1 MTDKDPA
8 ARFWADGFR
17 LAEGLLPA
25 QQCAFL
31 RQCMDA
37 AQRSGR
43 MRTADNAAYRGPNNE
58 YAPAPAELVL
68 RALAPAVSQLV
79 GCEVLPSYSFWRIY
93 EQGAELRP
101 HKDRPAC
108 EVSLTV
114 AIAAE
119 PEEEAWPICLTDRG
133 GQDHRIALKPG
144 AALLYR
150 GPEVRHWREVLEGA
164 RHYQMFL
171 HYVVAGG
178 PFAALADE
186 GSRAGRA

>member
-8 ARFWADGFR
+8 AQFWDQGYR
-17 LAEGLLPA
+17 LAEGLVSA

-43 MRTADNAAYRGPNNE
+43 MRLADNSAYRGPNNE

-68 RALAPAVSQLV
+68 RALAPAVSQMV

-119 PEEEAWPICLTDRG
+119 PEGMEWPICLTDLG
-133 GQDHRIALKPG
+133 GQDHRIALRPG

-150 GPEVRHWREVLEGA
+150 GPEVRHWREVLDGA

-186 GSRAGRA
+186 GSRAAGG

>member
-1 MTDKDPA
+1 
-8 ARFWADGFR
+8 
-17 LAEGLLPA
+17 
-25 QQCAFL
+25 
-31 RQCMDA
+31 MDA

-43 MRTADNAAYRGPNNE
+43 MRLADNAAYRGPNNE

-68 RALAPAVSQLV
+68 RALAPVVSKMV

-93 EQGAELRP
+93 EQGAVLHP

-108 EVSLTV
+108 EVSLTM
-114 AIAAE
+114 AIAAD
-119 PEEEAWPICLTDRG
+119 PEDGAWPICLTDLD
-133 GQDHRIALKPG
+133 GQDHSIALKPG

-150 GPEVRHWREVLEGA
+150 GPEVRHWRDPLEGA

-186 GSRAGRA
+186 GSRASNA

>member
-1 MTDKDPA
+1 MTDSPSAKQ
-8 ARFWADGFR
+8 FWDQGFR
-17 LAEGLLPA
+17 LAEGMISA

-43 MRTADNAAYRGPNNE
+43 MREADNLAYRGPNNE

-68 RALAPAVSQLV
+68 RALAPAVSEMV

-93 EQGAELRP
+93 EQGAVLRA

-119 PEEEAWPICLTDRG
+119 PEGMEWPICLTDLG
-133 GQDHRIALKPG
+133 GQDHRIGLSPG

-150 GPEVRHWREVLEGA
+150 GPEVRHWREALAGA

-186 GSRAGRA
+186 GTRARNV

>member
-1 MTDKDPA
+1 MTDSPSAKQ
-8 ARFWADGFR
+8 FWGHGFR
-17 LAEGLLPA
+17 LAEGLISS
-25 QQCAFL
+25 QQCTFL

-43 MRTADNAAYRGPNNE
+43 MRVADNEAYRGPNNE
-58 YAPAPAELVL
+58 YAPPPAELVL
-68 RALAPAVSQLV
+68 RALAPAVSQMV

-119 PEEEAWPICLTDRG
+119 PEDSAWPICLTDLG
-133 GQDHRIALKPG
+133 GQDHRIALLPG

-186 GSRAGRA
+186 GTRARNA